1 MTTFKRICAVVLSM
15 AMLLCTISTT
25 AFAAEVPANTSDI
38 TSIDQTQVNA
48 MRFEDVTVDELRNL
62 DSDAVIA
69 VENYVGIDELGRY
82 YVVNEQSLRA
92 TLSNE
97 EYALVLEQIEDSN
110 IANSIML
117 AATED
122 GTESNPYILTADT
135 PLGTNASSASSTWF
149 RINSIRGAVDFKI
162 TTSTSASATFYKK
175 TLLGKTQIGSA
186 SGSSIKRTISNSGTN
201 NNSNNY
207 IINVAVS
214 SAMTSSITVGQ
225 HTDETTTYYTRGTI
239 WTPNNMSAI
248 PNTNLLTMKMWYLK
262 AEDVDKLVSFVNHDQ
277 YLQFCDDFAAGLIT
291 AAGIATTIWGSGA
304 YAKVVGVAL
313 SLIGLETSSL
323 FKQHV
328 LNSIDEVG
336 GWNGYSFTNDIY
348 MKQVFT
354 SDALYFTYVYEW
366 DGGTIYGAP
375 GYTGTFSAA
384 PAE

>member
-1 MTTFKRICAVVLSM
+1 MSILKKFTAVLLVLCM
-15 AMLLCTISTT
+15 CMMIPAT
-25 AFAAEVPANTSDI
+25 AFAAENPANTSNIVEKDEAQI
-38 TSIDQTQVNA
+38 NE
-48 MRFEDVTVDELRNL
+48 MRFEDVTVDALRNL
-62 DSDAVIA
+62 EDDAVNAI
-69 VENYVGIDELGRY
+69 ENYVGIDDAGY
-82 YVVNEQSLRA
+82 YFVADEENLRA
-92 TLSNE
+92 ILTDNE
-97 EYALVLEQIEDSN
+97 YEMVLEQISISN
-110 IANSIML
+110 ENMSVML
-117 AATED
+117 AATAD
-122 GTESNPYILTADT
+122 GSESNPYILTAGAAF
-135 PLGTNASSASSTWF
+135 GTNASSASSTWF
-149 RINSIRGAVDFKI
+149 RINSIRGAVDFKVV
-162 TTSTSASATFYKK
+162 TSTSASATFYKK

-186 SGSSIKRTISNSGTN
+186 SGSSINRTISNSGTN

-225 HTDETTTYYTRGTI
+225 HTDKTTTYYTRGTI

-291 AAGIATTIWGSGA
+291 AAGIATTIWGSGT
-304 YAKVVGVAL
+304 YAKVIGVAL

-328 LNSIDEVG
+328 LDSIDEVG

-366 DGGTIYGAP
+366 TGDTIYGAP

>member
-1 MTTFKRICAVVLSM
+1 MKKVLSVLLAVVMLLSM
-15 AMLLCTISTT
+15 SVT
-25 AFAAEVPANTSDI
+25 AFAAEVPANTSNIVAVDESQI
-38 TSIDQTQVNA
+38 NA
-48 MRFEDVTVDELRNL
+48 MRFEDVTVDELRDL
-62 DSDAVIA
+62 DSDAVVAIENFVSIDEFGCYY
-69 VENYVGIDELGRY
+69 VENES
-82 YVVNEQSLRA
+82 SLRA
-92 TLSNE
+92 VLTDA
-97 EYALVLEQIEDSN
+97 EYAMVLEQISISN
-110 IANSIML
+110 NSNSIML
-117 AATED
+117 VATED
-122 GTESNPYILTADT
+122 GTESNPYILTADI

-186 SGSSIKRTISNSGTN
+186 SGSSINRTISNSGTN

-225 HTDETTTYYTRGTI
+225 HTDKTTTYYTRGTI
-239 WTPNNMSAI
+239 WTPNNLSAI
-248 PNTNLLTMKMWYLK
+248 PDTNLLTMKMWYLK
-262 AEDVDKLVSFVNHDQ
+262 AEDVDKLVTFVNHDQ

-291 AAGIATTIWGSGA
+291 AAGIATTIWGSGT
-304 YAKVVGVAL
+304 YAKVIGVAL
-313 SLIGLETSSL
+313 SLIGFETSSL

-328 LNSIDEVG
+328 LDSIDEVG
-336 GWNGYSFTNDIY
+336 GWNGYSYTNDVY

-354 SDALYFTYVYEW
+354 SNALYFTYVYEW
-366 DGGTIYGAP
+366 TGSTIYGAP

>member
-1 MTTFKRICAVVLSM
+1 MKKVISIILAVVMLFSM
-15 AMLLCTISTT
+15 SVT

-38 TSIDQTQVNA
+38 VAVDESQINA
-48 MRFEDVTVDELRNL
+48 MRFEDVTVDELRDL
-62 DSDAVIA
+62 DSDAIVAIENFVSIDEFGCYY
-69 VENYVGIDELGRY
+69 VENES
-82 YVVNEQSLRA
+82 SLRA
-92 TLSNE
+92 VLTDA
-97 EYALVLEQIEDSN
+97 EYAMVLEQISVSN
-110 IANSIML
+110 NSNSIML
-117 AATED
+117 VATED
-122 GTESNPYILTADT
+122 GTESNPYILTADI

-186 SGSSIKRTISNSGTN
+186 SGSSINRTISNSGTN

-225 HTDETTTYYTRGTI
+225 HTDKTTTYYTRGTI
-239 WTPNNMSAI
+239 WTPNNLSAI
-248 PNTNLLTMKMWYLK
+248 PDTNLLTMKMWYLK
-262 AEDVDKLVSFVNHDQ
+262 AEDVDKLVTFVNHDQ

-291 AAGIATTIWGSGA
+291 AAGIATTIWGSGT
-304 YAKVVGVAL
+304 YAKVIGVAL
-313 SLIGLETSSL
+313 SLIGFETSSL

-328 LNSIDEVG
+328 LDSIDEVG
-336 GWNGYSFTNDIY
+336 GWNGYSYTNDIY

-354 SDALYFTYVYEW
+354 SNALYFTYVYEW
-366 DGGTIYGAP
+366 TGSTIYGAP